1 MAVDIN
7 SYAVS
12 RKKLKTD
19 AWLWENREEIAG
31 ACRKP
36 VGLCIYKSSS
46 AIPYHILELPTVLLW
61 LWAAAAEQEFND
73 RQLWIIKKKA
83 ENRNKTVK
91 NLGKCVRIS
100 YNISD
105 SLYLQI
111 QDSERNTVMWRE
123 STNTVA
129 SENSPFFFLLS
140 ALWTKSSVHCRVIV
154 PSLLQQRAAK
164 SSHKSLCS

>member
-91 NLGKCVRIS
+91 NVGKRVSIS

-111 QDSERNTVMWRE
+111 QDLERNTVMWRE

-129 SENSPFFFLLS
+129 SENSPYFFSLKCTLDKILG
-140 ALWTKSSVHCRVIV
+140 ALQSY
-154 PSLLQQRAAK
+154 
-164 SSHKSLCS
+164 CSFFTPAEGSKVLP